1 MMVKAI
7 GKDVKTTA
15 LAKKTKKTA
24 EGVIITNKKLKITID
39 SLVKDLTK
47 ELMKEFAVDLK
58 RNLAAMV
65 VDMNRWRDIKLAKMI
80 KTRATKKKFL
90 QLEKS
95 MNDLEKD
102 YRLLDGR
109 VNRLDNAVRSHF
121 ILPTSNLK
129 RRNTVQLEMKELYN
143 KTI

>member
-1 MMVKAI
+1 MVKAI

-39 SLVKDLTK
+39 SLVKDITK

-102 YRLLDGR
+102 YKLLDGR
-109 VNRLDNAVRSHF
+109 V
-121 ILPTSNLK
+121 NLK